1 MKPTAT
7 PILFLLV
14 VVIAAFL
21 WLPPLDSSLWL
32 DELDTY
38 FTAKD
43 GVFVSIE
50 RNLLAHPQ
58 CSTLY
63 NAIIALVIRIFGASE
78 VALRLP
84 SLVATIVAAVYLF
97 RIGARLVDRET
108 GLLACVLFVGLR
120 DVAFTA
126 VDARSYAF
134 ATAACVASSFYLLR
148 FLGLAAGTEPS
159 IEHGAGPAHRRRD
172 GVAYAIT
179 TALAVHFH
187 YLFGLTL
194 FGHGLALALLLARRE
209 LVVAPRD
216 AAIVVA
222 SFVIAVFPAIA
233 PFVATVGARR
243 GISYAPPQVL
253 SSLLTVWARP
263 EIVASIVPLV
273 LFRIWL
279 GKNVSFVLPPLRA
292 AVWLLLVAWT
302 ALPPTIVFLVSELSS
317 VQMFLSRYFLC
328 SEAGLALLVAVLL
341 RGFDP
346 SGLRVGAATLFAV
359 ITIVAYSREAHVL
372 EDWREMSTVL
382 RAEIG
387 ADTPLLLNA
396 GFIEAADADW
406 LALPADDDRKSFL
419 LAPTSYYAM
428 PGVVS
433 VLPYRL
439 DDATRIYMENVVA
452 PSLEGVD
459 RFAAVARQR
468 RDPWIRAWF
477 DGRYVAHGYTAR
489 ELYSSSS
496 LYAVLYE
503 RDPS

>member
-14 VVIAAFL
+14 IVVAAFL

-43 GVFVSIE
+43 GVLVAIE
-50 RNLLAHPQ
+50 RNLLTHPQ

-63 NAIIALVIRIFGASE
+63 NALIAMVIRIFGASE

-134 ATAACVASSFYLLR
+134 ATAACVASTYYFLR
-148 FLGLAAGTEPS
+148 FLGLPANAGGPTEQGS
-159 IEHGAGPAHRRRD
+159 YLANRRRD
-172 GVAYAIT
+172 GMAYALT
-179 TALAVHFH
+179 TAFAVHFH
-187 YLFGLTL
+187 YLFGLAIFAQAL
-194 FGHGLALALLLARRE
+194 VLALLLARRE
-209 LVVAPRD
+209 LVLVPRD

-233 PFVATVGARR
+233 PFVATIGAR
-243 GISYAPPQVL
+243 GGLSYAPPQVL
-253 SSLLTVWARP
+253 TSLLTVWARP
-263 EIVASIVPLV
+263 EIVASIAPLL

-279 GKNVSFVLPPLRA
+279 GKSVSFSLPPLNA
-292 AVWLLLVAWT
+292 AVWLLLVAWI

-346 SGLRVGAATLFAV
+346 GGVRVGAATLFAV
-359 ITIVAYSREAHVL
+359 IAIVAYSRETHVL
-372 EDWREMSTVL
+372 EDWREMSAVL
-382 RAEIG
+382 RVEIG

-396 GFIEAADADW
+396 GFIEAADAAW
-406 LALPADDDRKSFL
+406 LALPADDDRKAFL

-428 PGVVS
+428 PGTVS

-439 DDATRIYMENVVA
+439 DDDTRIYMENVVA
-452 PSLEGVD
+452 PSLDGVE

-477 DGRYVAHGYTAR
+477 DGRFVARGYKAR

-503 RDPS
+503 RNPS